1 MTTRVKG
8 PITKD
13 YKLNEAAF
21 HRLSKF
27 VNKEYGIKLP
37 PSKKVMLESRLQK
50 RLKRL
55 GMTSFSDYAD
65 YVFSSK
71 GSETELISMIDTI
84 TTNKTD
90 FFRES
95 AHFELLLHEI
105 LPCMFHH
112 DGRGTQKICNVWSVG
127 CSSGEE
133 PYTLAIVLSEFAE
146 QSQLFSFFIKATD
159 ISSQVLEKGREGIY
173 EEKEIEPIPLR
184 LRRKYLLRNRDSSQ
198 PLVRII
204 PDLQKRVQFER
215 LNLMDDYYP
224 IHEMMDVI
232 FFRNVM
238 IYFSRETQE
247 ETINKLCR
255 HLNLGGYLFIGH
267 SESLFSMKVPLVQVV
282 PTVYRRI

>member
-1 MTTRVKG
+1 MITRVKERN
-8 PITKD
+8 TKA

-21 HRLSKF
+21 YRLSKF
-27 VNKEYGIKLP
+27 VNNEYGIKLP
-37 PSKKVMLESRLQK
+37 PSKKVLLESRLQK
-50 RLKRL
+50 RLRGL

-65 YVFSSK
+65 YVFSSEGTK
-71 GSETELISMIDTI
+71 TELIGMIDTI

-105 LPCMFHH
+105 LPCMFSHNGQDNH
-112 DGRGTQKICNVWSVG
+112 KICDVWSAG

-133 PYTLAIVLSEFAE
+133 PYTLAMVLREFAE
-146 QSQLFSFFIKATD
+146 QSPLFRFFIKATD
-159 ISSQVLEKGREGIY
+159 LSSQVLEKGREGIY
-173 EEKEIEPIPLR
+173 QEKDIEPIPLR
-184 LRRKYLLRNRDSSQ
+184 LRRKYLLRNRDSSH

-204 PDLQKRVQFER
+204 PDLRRRVQFER
-215 LNLMDDYYP
+215 LNLMDDYYS
-224 IHEMMDVI
+224 IHEMMDII

-238 IYFSRETQE
+238 IYFTRETQE
-247 ETINKLCR
+247 VTINKLCR
-255 HLNLGGYLFIGH
+255 HLKPGGYLFIGH